1 MSSTVGA
8 RGARRLRFLAWKTLS
23 PAWTLVGVGSRRKS
37 LSVSLRSE
45 GTMIKRRKRAPSDR
59 QGWAKRLSAMI
70 AGVGGVAG
78 GLLFWRKRKAS

>member
-1 MSSTVGA
+1 
-8 RGARRLRFLAWKTLS
+8 LALAGRAGCVSKLGKTLPP

-45 GTMIKRRKRAPSDR
+45 GTMIKRRKRAPGGR
-59 QGWAKRLSAMI
+59 QGWAKRLAAMI
-70 AGVGGVAG
+70 AGIGGVAG